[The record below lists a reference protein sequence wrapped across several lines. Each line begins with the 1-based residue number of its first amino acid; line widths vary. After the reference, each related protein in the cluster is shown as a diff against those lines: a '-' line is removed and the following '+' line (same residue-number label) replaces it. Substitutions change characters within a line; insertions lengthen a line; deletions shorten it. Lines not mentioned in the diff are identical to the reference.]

1 MNNPDVIEMNIKMG
15 TKVDSPEFVAQELY
29 QFLQTDRQSY
39 QVGYPEKVFVKLNQL
54 MPSRVAAAIQKDLDT
69 IYEYADQSKASYYS
83 ANFRLINDIFF
94 DNAIRWFG

>member
-39 QVGYPEKVFVKLNQL
+39 QVGYPEKSLCK
-54 MPSRVAAAIQKDLDT
+54 T
-69 IYEYADQSKASYYS
+69 
-83 ANFRLINDIFF
+83 
-94 DNAIRWFG
+94 